1 MSKIQDF
8 ASKLEAEVEAL
19 KSQYQDKLAELS
31 KQEKKIKDRNAK
43 SKSRE
48 IKVELALEEIASREA
63 DVNKK
68 IKKIRSDEEMTA
80 RLEEVY
86 AKEDLA
92 KKLNTETK
100 ERLAEAKY
108 REEEIAKKQ
117 LALQQEKGE
126 YKAKLKQEF
135 VDNLLK
141 R

>member
-86 AKEDLA
+86 QKEDLA

>member
-80 RLEEVY
+80 RLEEAY

>member
-8 ASKLEAEVEAL
+8 ANQLEAEVTAL
-19 KSQYQDKLAELS
+19 KSQYEEKLAELNEQS
-31 KQEKKIKDRNAK
+31 KKIKARDAK

-48 IKVELALEEIASREA
+48 IEADLALEAVASREA
-63 DVNKK
+63 EVEKK
-68 IKKIRSDEEMTA
+68 LRKIRSDEEMSA

-86 AKEDLA
+86 QKEDFA
-92 KKLNTETK
+92 KKTLADGELK
-100 ERLAEAKY
+100 LAEAKL
-108 REEEIAKKQ
+108 REERIAEKQ